1 MKKYIAGF
9 FRRGIAASGFGPL
22 VLAVL
27 YMVLQRQALLDS
39 LSVREVC
46 VGIFSL
52 SALAFVAGGMNAIYQ
67 VERIPL
73 MVAIL
78 LHGCVLYIGY
88 LITYLVNGWLE
99 RGFAPILVF
108 TGIFVVG
115 YLIIWGIIYSIIKK
129 RTARVND
136 LLKKQQGE
144 ARGKL

>member
-1 MKKYIAGF
+1 MKKYVADF
-9 FRRGIAASGFGPL
+9 LRRGVAACGFGPL
-22 VLAVL
+22 ILAVL
-27 YMVLQRQALLDS
+27 YMVLQRQALVDS

-52 SALAFVAGGMNAIYQ
+52 SALAFIAGGMNTIYQ

-78 LHGCVLYIGY
+78 FHGCVLYISY

-99 RGFAPILVF
+99 EGFAPILVF

-115 YLIIWGIIYSIIKK
+115 YLIIWGIIYSVIKH

-136 LLKKQQGE
+136 LLKKQQAE
-144 ARGKL
+144 ARGKP